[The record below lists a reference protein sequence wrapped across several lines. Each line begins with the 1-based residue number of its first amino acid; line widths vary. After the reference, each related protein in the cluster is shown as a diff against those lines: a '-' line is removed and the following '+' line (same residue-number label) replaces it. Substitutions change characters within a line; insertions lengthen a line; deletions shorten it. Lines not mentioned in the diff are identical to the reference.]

1 MAGFTLES
9 TSCFMPG
16 DKKHIVQIIHGFK
29 EGEPAFAKAIKSM
42 QKKLMMGDNGS
53 EGKKAD
59 VDNPLVAPKAE

>member
-1 MAGFTLES
+1 
-9 TSCFMPG
+9 MPG